1 MPKRASVH
9 DVFVRCEDVLAG
21 VTCPVSFAGAQS
33 RVVSE
38 AAAHAIDAHGYANN
52 RRLRERIREV
62 AERSP
67 NAEPPSRREAD
78 PTPG

>member
-9 DVFVRCEDVLAG
+9 DILVRCEDVLAG
-21 VTCPVSFAGAQS
+21 VTCPVSFSGTQS

-38 AAAHAIDAHGYANN
+38 AAAHAIDVHGYANN

-62 AERSP
+62 AQPSP
-67 NAEPPSRREAD
+67 NAEPRHGAR
-78 PTPG
+78 

>member
-1 MPKRASVH
+1 MRRHASIH

-21 VTCPVSFAGAQS
+21 VACPVSFTGTPS

-62 AERSP
+62 AEAAP
-67 NAEPPSRREAD
+67 KAEPPSRREVD
-78 PTPG
+78 PALK